1 MLPVA
6 ASSALRS
13 QERPE
18 GVQDGSP
25 PVALSEHSCGRAFGL
40 SYRCFSSAAGG
51 GCFAPQRCTLSW
63 PLSVDDRRIP
73 PFSPCPIFCYFGSD
87 PKAGKG
93 DSTVLFIRYVAGRSL
108 RRTPSAGLRGR
119 RLRPARRRGAA
130 GYSYVSSRHNRADAC
145 FCTRLFVLWL
155 RRRYS
160 RPAMFK

>member
-1 MLPVA
+1 MAVVVGWFGAP
-6 ASSALRS
+6 RS
-13 QERPE
+13 DE
-18 GVQDGSP
+18 GAGVSKHSP
-25 PVALSEHSCGRAFGL
+25 PFRSIHAGERWALVPLFLWG
-40 SYRCFSSAAGG
+40 AGG
-51 GCFAPQRCTLSW
+51 GCFAPQRRTLSW

-73 PFSPCPIFCYFGSD
+73 PFSPCPIFCCFGFD

-108 RRTPSAGLRGR
+108 RRTSSTGLRGR

-130 GYSYVSSRHNRADAC
+130 GCSYVSSRHNRADAC

-160 RPAMFK
+160 VSA